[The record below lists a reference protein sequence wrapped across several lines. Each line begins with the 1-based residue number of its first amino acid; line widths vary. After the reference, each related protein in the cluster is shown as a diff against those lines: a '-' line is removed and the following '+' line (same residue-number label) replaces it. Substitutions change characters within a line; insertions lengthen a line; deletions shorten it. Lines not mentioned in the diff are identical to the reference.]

1 MEKKRIWNKT
11 KTFAVLCVVALI
23 ALCVSSFV
31 ACDKTGGQDQ
41 FGKIAVNFDAQ
52 DGSKVESK
60 LVSPTAIDYIP
71 PAREGYDFVGWTMD
85 KQGNEPLDASKIKLG
100 TTLYGQWKQKTFSVN
115 FYVNDELVKSD
126 TVAYGNSAIAPT
138 EQEIKQ
144 YLGEGEIF
152 GGWDQRFDN
161 VKGNLYVYAQVGVAS
176 CTVKF
181 VVDGEEK
188 ATHTGSYG
196 NVIPTVDSPE
206 KDGFVFDK
214 WVDENGNALESGATF
229 KTNTTY
235 VAVWA
240 LAIPT
245 APSVESS
252 VSITYGENATINGT
266 HAGVDGIVYTYEWR
280 LNGEKV
286 ADGKTLS
293 VTAPNAGS
301 YEYEVFT
308 VASLKGY
315 ESKTSQANKTTLTV
329 EKAELVATIDD
340 ISLVYGS
347 TLGKLDIKY
356 AGFVNGDDK
365 SVVDESKMTVNT
377 DYTQTSPV
385 GDYLVSVSGL
395 AASNYTIVG
404 SAAKANAISATI
416 TVNQKAFS
424 LSDIVEKATFN
435 GKTLTK
441 TYDESIATGL
451 LNGHKLSFKLTTDNS
466 DAATYTGETLKAE
479 YTLTDADGND
489 VKGNYFAPTYKA
501 SFVIEEAQ
509 ITYQLPQT
517 LTFDYDGH
525 AKEAAVRVATG
536 FEVQYSLDGKTW
548 DVRFPAIS
556 NAGTHKVSF
565 KIVKKN
571 YKSVESSFDVVINK
585 AAITIVASNQTAV
598 YGQDFTLDQKAYTTS
613 GDTYGNTFDV
623 TLDCGYT
630 LGNPVGN
637 YDITASV
644 KDNANFDI
652 TVEPGKLSVSAAT
665 LTVSVADQNV
675 TYGENFVPTLDIVTA
690 KGLAAGDT
698 IDTILT
704 ISTNYTQGDNH
715 DDYEIVCTLKST
727 NYTLAS
733 DAKATLHVAKRNV
746 TVTIDNA
753 SVVYGEIFDLANC
766 TYKVTSGSLYGKD
779 AITLAYN
786 CGYTQ
791 GDNAGTQKDITA
803 TATASE
809 NYVVA
814 VEKGTLSVTKRLVSV
829 KVDDARVV
837 YGENAP
843 SFAYTVTSGS
853 FYGTAPTAKYACDY
867 QKGATK
873 AEYVISATFEDDNH
887 QVSVENGTLYLDKRN
902 AKVSYS
908 KTVAYQD
915 NKKATIDLAFADPDG
930 EYAGDK
936 LSGELTTKGFAL
948 GEYVRNG
955 EKDDFDAANVKM
967 TNAAG
972 EDVTSLYTISYD
984 VKVLITE
991 QYIDHTANPVKAI
1004 YDGTAKSV
1012 TVTAASDVAITY
1024 STDGATYSDVNPSFV
1039 GAGTYEVFYRLEQ
1052 SGKTTTDG
1060 KTTITISKRE
1070 ATITATDQTA
1080 IFGEP
1085 FTLAQ
1090 LFTHSNLVNESDAVV
1105 SLTCTYKTGD
1115 NASTYTIEA
1124 TVDDNANYNFTAV
1137 NGTLTVGKK
1146 NVTVTASGFAT
1157 TYGEDADLTAFSV
1170 NVESAKQY
1178 VTLVSDYQKGSDAG
1192 EYAVR
1197 AISSSDNYS
1206 VTIEGVVLAVAK
1218 RKVTIKANDLTTVYG
1233 TAPKFD
1239 FTATNLYSADVVS
1252 GVTFACDGKDASD
1265 TGYTIVPSVADTKN
1279 YTFETQNG
1287 VLVIKKARLTV
1298 NFANIPQI
1306 TYGDN
1311 MPEPAVASYDGFMYE
1326 DNQSVVSGTLKA
1338 DCAYNT
1344 NPAAGTFDITFS
1356 GLLAS
1361 NYDIAY
1367 GKANLVVKKATLTLT
1382 ANDIAPIT
1390 YGDDVPS
1397 VSFVASGFKFDD
1409 QQKQD
1414 EILSGIAVTI
1424 DTQYTKGSNA
1434 SQNGY
1439 AFNLAID
1446 KTETANYNLAIGA
1459 GKKFVVNKAK
1469 YTGITH
1475 PTIEGGVYAHE
1486 KLSAYTLQANFY
1498 WDDET
1503 AYPTC
1508 DVTQY
1513 LAHYNADT
1521 VNYENFDLY
1530 VTLLLEKAT
1539 VTITE
1544 TVNDD
1549 ANNYTGNP
1557 INLAAC
1563 VSATS
1568 NNLDN
1573 NAVTIPALSG
1583 TDGGYYTITLTTPE
1597 TVNFKAA
1604 SKQVSVRIKAA
1615 KIGEKWYTVEDALNV
1630 GGAITLAG
1638 NAFIS
1643 KNVTVKANTTF
1654 TLPSGDGTADS
1665 ATTIGNAEPAYGAGQ
1680 SNFVDTNASF
1690 VNLTLTIN
1698 NGTTVDVNG
1707 NVLILGL
1714 LGRAGAGLSGHT
1726 SGKHSQIINNGT
1738 INVKS
1743 GGKLDV
1749 RGYIKGSGV
1758 MDAESGANVYSPF
1771 VVHDFR
1777 GGTNTVT
1784 VFKKAKISPFVQYEM
1799 PNIQCEQFF
1808 RTGATHTGYFDLY
1821 AGSQHNY
1828 CSKPIIAAKGMIQL
1842 TSGYVRKTYNNQ
1854 RTSLTIAGNANL
1866 GSLSLTITMKID
1878 VTVNMSDVT
1887 FAIPWMYDIHIGDG
1901 TTATTLTAP
1910 YDYKILP
1917 GASITVE
1924 KNATLTTSK
1933 SIIVYSSF
1941 TDTSFGGSVYP
1952 EKPAATFVVNGT
1964 YNINGSFGGNIQSTQ
1979 AGAKVV
1985 VGSKA
1990 KLSVNEVE
1998 GNSGGTTSTQ
2008 AGALAVFGLGG
2019 EFIKV
2024 FDITETARFG
2034 AGTCNETITPKTYKD
2049 TSGNTVNYNEVVRSY
2064 SGGTALAKGK
2074 TYTYNGTAWA

>member
-23 ALCVSSFV
+23 ALCVSSLV

-71 PAREGYDFVGWTMD
+71 PTRDGYDFVGWTMD

-126 TVAYGNSAIAPT
+126 TVAYGNGATAPT
-138 EQEIKQ
+138 EQEIKK

-152 GGWDQRFDN
+152 DSWDQPFNN
-161 VKGNLYVYAQVGVAS
+161 VTGDLYVYAQVGVAS

-181 VVDGEEK
+181 VVDGNEK
-188 ATHTGSYG
+188 ATHIGSYG
-196 NVIPTVDSPE
+196 NVIPAVDSPE

-308 VASLKGY
+308 IASLKGY

-347 TLGKLDIKY
+347 ALGKLDIKY

-365 SVVDESKMTVNT
+365 SVVDESKMTVDT

-404 SAAKANAISATI
+404 SAARASAISATI

-548 DVRFPAIS
+548 DNQFPAIS
-556 NAGTHKVSF
+556 DAGTHKVSF
-565 KIVKKN
+565 KIARKN
-571 YKSVESSFDVVINK
+571 YKSVESSFEVVINK

-598 YGQDFTLDQKAYTTS
+598 YGQDFTLDQTAYTTS
-613 GDTYGNTFDV
+613 GITFGNTFDV
-623 TLDCGYT
+623 TLACQYT

-652 TVEPGKLSVSAAT
+652 TVEKGTLSVSAAT

-704 ISTNYTQGDNH
+704 ISTKYKQGDNQGK
-715 DDYEIVCTLKST
+715 YEIFCKLKSG

-733 DAKATLHVAKRNV
+733 DAKAILHVAKRNV

-766 TYKVTSGSLYGKD
+766 THKVTSGSLYGED

-809 NYVVA
+809 NYVVS
-814 VEKGTLSVTKRLVSV
+814 VEKGSLSVTKRPVSV

-837 YGENAP
+837 YGETAP

-853 FYGTAPTAKYACDY
+853 FYGSMPNTTYACDY

-902 AKVSYS
+902 AKASYS

-915 NKKATIDLAFADPDG
+915 NKKATIDLAFAALEG
-930 EYAGDK
+930 AYAGDT

-1004 YDGTAKSV
+1004 YDGTAKSIS
-1012 TVTAASDVAITY
+1012 VTAASDVAITY

-1052 SGKTTTDG
+1052 SGKTTTEG

-1090 LFTHSNLVNESDAVV
+1090 LFTHSNLVSESDAVV

-1115 NASTYTIEA
+1115 NADTYTIVA
-1124 TVDDNANYNFTAV
+1124 TVDDNANYTFTAV

-1170 NVESAKQY
+1170 DVEGAKQY

-1239 FTATNLYSADVVS
+1239 FTATNLYSLDVVS

-1265 TGYTIVPSVADTKN
+1265 EGYTIVPSVADTKN
-1279 YTFETQNG
+1279 YTFVTQNG
-1287 VLVIKKARLTV
+1287 VLVIKKATLTV

-1311 MPEPAVASYDGFMYE
+1311 MPEVTVASYDGFKYE
-1326 DNQSVVSGTLKA
+1326 DGASVVSGTLKA
-1338 DCAYNT
+1338 DCAYKA

-1508 DVTQY
+1508 DNTQY

-1573 NAVTIPALSG
+1573 NAVTIPSLSG

-1643 KNVTVKANTTF
+1643 KNVTVKAGSTF

-1887 FAIPWMYDIHIGDG
+1887 FAIPWMYDIRIGDG

-1998 GNSGGTTSTQ
+1998 GNSGGTTSKQ
-2008 AGALAVFGLGG
+2008 AGVLAVFGRGG

>member
-1 MEKKRIWNKT
+1 MEKKRILNKT

-181 VVDGEEK
+181 VVDGKEK

-308 VASLKGY
+308 IASLDGY

-404 SAAKANAISATI
+404 SAARASAISATI

-509 ITYQLPQT
+509 IAYQLPQT

-548 DVRFPAIS
+548 DNQFPAIS
-556 NAGTHKVSF
+556 DAGTHKVSF
-565 KIVKKN
+565 KIAKKN
-571 YKSVESSFDVVINK
+571 YKSVESSFEVVINK

-598 YGQDFTLDQKAYTTS
+598 YGQAFTLNQTAYTVS
-613 GDTYGNTFDV
+613 GNTFGNMFDV
-623 TLDCGYT
+623 TLDCKYT

-652 TVEPGKLSVSAAT
+652 TVEKGTLSVSAAT

-698 IDTILT
+698 IDKILT
-704 ISTNYTQGDNH
+704 ISTKYKQGDNQGK
-715 DDYEIVCTLKST
+715 YEISCTLKSG

-733 DAKATLHVAKRNV
+733 DAKAILHVAKRNV

-766 TYKVTSGSLYGKD
+766 TYKVTSGSLYGED

-809 NYVVA
+809 NYVVS
-814 VEKGTLSVTKRLVSV
+814 VEKGSLSVTKRLVSV
-829 KVDDARVV
+829 KADDARVL

-873 AEYVISATFEDDNH
+873 AEYVISATFEDENH
-887 QVSVENGTLYLDKRN
+887 QVSVENGTLYLDKRS
-902 AKVSYS
+902 AKASYS

-915 NKKATIDLAFADPDG
+915 NKKATIDLARAALDG
-930 EYAGDK
+930 EYAGDT

-1060 KTTITISKRE
+1060 KATITISRRE

-1090 LFTHSNLVNESDAVV
+1090 LFTHSNLVSESDAVV

-1124 TVDDNANYNFTAV
+1124 KVDDNANYTFTAV

-1146 NVTVTASGFAT
+1146 NVTVTATNFAT

-1170 NVESAKQY
+1170 DVEGAKQY
-1178 VTLVSDYQKGSDAG
+1178 ITLVSDYQKDSDAG

-1206 VTIEGVVLAVAK
+1206 VTIEGIVLAVEK

-1239 FTATNLYSADVVS
+1239 FTATNLYSLDVVS

-1279 YTFETQNG
+1279 YTFVTQNG

-1311 MPEPAVASYDGFMYE
+1311 MPEPAVASYDGFKYE
-1326 DNQSVVSGTLKA
+1326 DGASVVRGTLKA

-1344 NPAAGTFDITFS
+1344 NPAAGTFDIAFS

-1361 NYDIAY
+1361 NYDIVY

-1409 QQKQD
+1409 QQKQN

-1486 KLSAYTLQANFY
+1486 KLSAYTLQQNFY
-1498 WDDET
+1498 WDDEN

-1513 LAHYNADT
+1513 LAHFNADT

-1573 NAVTIPALSG
+1573 NAVTIPSLSG

-1643 KNVTVKANTTF
+1643 KNVTVKANSTF

-1665 ATTIGNAEPAYGAGQ
+1665 ATTIGNAQKAYGAGP
-1680 SNFVDTNASF
+1680 SAYCDNDASKIKWK
-1690 VNLTLTIN
+1690 LTIN
-1698 NGTTVDVNG
+1698 DGINVDVSG
-1707 NVLILGL
+1707 NILILGF
-1714 LGRAGAGLSGHT
+1714 LGSTGQPYQGHT
-1726 SGKHSQIINNGT
+1726 SGAHSQIINNGT
-1738 INVKS
+1738 MTFKS
-1743 GGKLDV
+1743 GAKFDV
-1749 RGYIKGSGV
+1749 RGFVKGTGSV
-1758 MDAESGANVYSPF
+1758 KYESGSILYSPF
-1771 VVHDFR
+1771 VVMDYR
-1777 GGTNTVT
+1777 GGSYTKGAYGKNV
-1784 VFKKAKISPFVQYEM
+1784 APFSQYEM
-1799 PNIQCEQFF
+1799 PNVQCEQYFYS
-1808 RTGATHTGYFDLY
+1808 GSKSMGYVDLFTSAIFGDRHNTDTITAIGVGGVVELSDGY
-1821 AGSQHNY
+1821 IFKKYTQNTQGSQKTLLQIVGN
-1828 CSKPIIAAKGMIQL
+1828 SKLNILSLDAAGQTVSMKGLYFPIPW
-1842 TSGYVRKTYNNQ
+1842 TYDIVVGGN
-1854 RTSLTIAGNANL
+1854 NAN
-1866 GSLSLTITMKID
+1866 
-1878 VTVNMSDVT
+1878 V
-1887 FAIPWMYDIHIGDG
+1887 
-1901 TTATTLTAP
+1901 TLTAANQ
-1910 YDYKILP
+1910 YKIMT
-1917 GASITVE
+1917 GASVKIEYGATV
-1924 KNATLTTSK
+1924 NLSGSAIAYSAFNNSNLT
-1933 SIIVYSSF
+1933 Y
-1941 TDTSFGGSVYP
+1941 GGDGKGYP
-1952 EKPAATFVVNGT
+1952 VKPAAIVVVNGT
-1964 YNINGSFGGNIQSTQ
+1964 LNVTGSFGGLIKTTQ
-1979 AGAKVV
+1979 AGAKIIAT
-1985 VGSKA
+1985 GTM
-1990 KLSVNEVE
+1990 SVSSNEIDKV
-1998 GNSGGTTSTQ
+1998 NQ
-2008 AGALAVFGLGG
+2008 AGGLKI
-2019 EFIKV
+2019 FKADTIT
-2024 FDITETARFG
+2024 ITETAKF
-2034 AGTCNETITPKTYKD
+2034 ED
-2049 TSGNTVNYNEVVRSY
+2049 
-2064 SGGTALAKGK
+2064 GTALEKGK

>member
-23 ALCVSSFV
+23 ALCVSSLV

-60 LVSPTAIDYIP
+60 LVSPTDIDYIP
-71 PAREGYDFVGWTMD
+71 PTREGYDFVGWTMD

-115 FYVNDELVKSD
+115 FYVNDVLVKSE
-126 TVAYGNSAIAPT
+126 TVAYGNAATAPT
-138 EQEIKQ
+138 EQEIKK

-152 GGWDQRFDN
+152 DSWDQPFNN
-161 VKGNLYVYAQVGVAS
+161 VTGNLYVYAQTGAAS

-181 VVDGEEK
+181 VVDGKEK

-196 NVIPTVDSPE
+196 KVIPTVDRPE

-229 KTNTTY
+229 KTNATY

-252 VSITYGENATINGT
+252 VSITYGENATINGA

-329 EKAELVATIDD
+329 EKAQLVATIDD

-404 SAAKANAISATI
+404 SAARASAISATI
-416 TVNQKAFS
+416 TVTQKAFS

-525 AKEAAVRVATG
+525 AKEAAVKVATG

-556 NAGTHKVSF
+556 DAGTHKVSF
-565 KIVKKN
+565 KIARKN
-571 YKSVESSFDVVINK
+571 YKSVESSFEVVINK
-585 AAITIVASNQTAV
+585 AAIKIVASNQTAV
-598 YGQDFTLDQKAYTTS
+598 YGQEFTLDQTAYTTS
-613 GDTYGNTFDV
+613 GNTFGNTFDV
-623 TLDCGYT
+623 TLACKYT

-644 KDNANFDI
+644 KDNANFAI
-652 TVEPGKLSVSAAT
+652 TVEPGTLSVSATT
-665 LTVSVADQNV
+665 LTVSVANQNV

-698 IDTILT
+698 IDKILT
-704 ISTNYTQGDNH
+704 ISTKYKQGDNQGK
-715 DDYEIVCTLKST
+715 YEIFCKLKSG

-733 DAKATLHVAKRNV
+733 DAKAILHVAKRNV
-746 TVTIDNA
+746 TVTIGNA

-766 TYKVTSGSLYGKD
+766 TYKVTSGSLYGED
-779 AITLAYN
+779 TIALEYF

-809 NYVVA
+809 NYVVS
-814 VEKGTLSVTKRLVSV
+814 VEKGALSVTKRPVSV
-829 KVDDARVV
+829 KVNDLHVV

-843 SFAYTVTSGS
+843 SFAYTVTSGD
-853 FYGTAPTAKYACDY
+853 FYGSMPNATYACDY
-867 QKGATK
+867 EKGATK
-873 AEYVISATFEDDNH
+873 AKYVISASFADVNH
-887 QVSVENGTLYLDKRN
+887 DVTVTNGTLVLDKRN
-902 AKVSYS
+902 AAASYS

-915 NKKATIDLAFADPDG
+915 NKKATIDLAFAALEG
-930 EYAGDK
+930 AYAGDK

-955 EKDDFDAANVKM
+955 EKDDFDDVNVKM

-1004 YDGTAKSV
+1004 YDGTAKSIS
-1012 TVTAASDVAITY
+1012 VTAASDVAITY
-1024 STDGATYSDVNPSFV
+1024 STDGATYSTVNPSFAN
-1039 GAGTYEVFYRLEQ
+1039 AGEYEVFYRLEQ

-1060 KTTITISKRE
+1060 KTTITISRRE

-1080 IFGEP
+1080 IFGEE
-1085 FTLAQ
+1085 FTLAN
-1090 LFTHSNLVNESDAVV
+1090 LFTHSGLVNESDAVV

-1115 NASTYTIEA
+1115 NAGTYTIEA
-1124 TVDDNANYNFTAV
+1124 KVDDNANYNFTTV

-1157 TYGEDADLTAFSV
+1157 TYGEDADLSQFSV
-1170 NVESAKQY
+1170 DVDAAKQY
-1178 VTLVSDYQKGSDAG
+1178 VTLASDYQKGSDAG

-1197 AISSSDNYS
+1197 AISSNDNYC

-1239 FTATNLYSADVVS
+1239 FTATNLYSLDVVS

-1265 TGYTIVPSVADTKN
+1265 AGYTIVPSVADTKN
-1279 YTFETQNG
+1279 YTFVTQNG
-1287 VLVIKKARLTV
+1287 VLVIKKATLTV
-1298 NFANIPQI
+1298 NFANMPQI

-1311 MPEPAVASYDGFMYE
+1311 MPEVTVASYDGFKYE
-1326 DNQSVVSGTLKA
+1326 DGASVVSGTLKA

-1344 NPAAGTFDITFS
+1344 NPAAGTFEIVFS

-1361 NYDIAY
+1361 NYDIVY
-1367 GKANLVVKKATLTLT
+1367 GKANLVVKKALLTLT

-1390 YGDDVPS
+1390 YDDDVPS

-1414 EILSGIAVTI
+1414 EILSGIAVTM
-1424 DTQYTKGSNA
+1424 DTQYKKGSNA
-1434 SQNGY
+1434 SQSGY
-1439 AFNLAID
+1439 AFNIAID

-1498 WDDET
+1498 WDDEN

-1521 VNYENFDLY
+1521 VNFETFDLY

-1557 INLAAC
+1557 IDLAAC

-1568 NNLDN
+1568 TNLDD

-1583 TDGGYYTITLTTPE
+1583 TDGGWYTLTLTTPE

-1665 ATTIGNAEPAYGAGQ
+1665 ATTIGNAKKAYGSG
-1680 SNFVDTNASF
+1680 SSTYCDNDASKIKWK
-1690 VNLTLTIN
+1690 LTIN
-1698 NGTTVDVNG
+1698 DGISVDVSG
-1707 NVLILGL
+1707 NILILGF
-1714 LGRAGAGLSGHT
+1714 LGSSGQPYQGHT
-1726 SGKHSQIINNGT
+1726 SGAHSQIINNGT
-1738 INVKS
+1738 MTFKS
-1743 GGKLDV
+1743 GAKFDV
-1749 RGYIKGSGV
+1749 RGFVKGTGSV
-1758 MDAESGANVYSPF
+1758 KYESGSILYSPF
-1771 VVHDFR
+1771 VVMDYR
-1777 GGTNTVT
+1777 GGSYTKGAYGKNI
-1784 VFKKAKISPFVQYEM
+1784 APFSQYEM
-1799 PNIQCEQFF
+1799 PNVQCDQYFYSGSKSMGYVDLF
-1808 RTGATHTGYFDLY
+1808 TSALGAKHNTDEITVI
-1821 AGSQHNY
+1821 GSNG
-1828 CSKPIIAAKGMIQL
+1828 IIALSNGYIFKRYTQNTQGTQKTLLQIIGDSTLNALSLNAAGYNVSMKGLYFPI
-1842 TSGYVRKTYNNQ
+1842 SWTYDIIIGGN
-1854 RTSLTIAGNANL
+1854 NAN
-1866 GSLSLTITMKID
+1866 I
-1878 VTVNMSDVT
+1878 
-1887 FAIPWMYDIHIGDG
+1887 
-1901 TTATTLTAP
+1901 TLTAS
-1910 YDYKILP
+1910 YMYKIMT
-1917 GASITVE
+1917 GASLRIESGATV
-1924 KNATLTTSK
+1924 NLTGSG
-1933 SIIVYSSF
+1933 IAYSAFDNSGL
-1941 TDTSFGGSVYP
+1941 THGGDGKGYP
-1952 EKPAATFVVNGT
+1952 VKPAAIVVVNGT
-1964 YNINGSFGGNIQSTQ
+1964 LNVTGSFGGTIKTTQ
-1979 AGAKVV
+1979 AGARIIAS
-1985 VGSKA
+1985 GTMSASSK
-1990 KLSVNEVE
+1990 EVE
-1998 GNSGGTTSTQ
+1998 SVTKAGIFSFQANYTTIS
-2008 AGALAVFGLGG
+2008 
-2019 EFIKV
+2019 
-2024 FDITETARFG
+2024 ETAKF
-2034 AGTCNETITPKTYKD
+2034 ED
-2049 TSGNTVNYNEVVRSY
+2049 
-2064 SGGTALAKGK
+2064 GTALAKGK

>member
-23 ALCVSSFV
+23 ALCVSSLV

-60 LVSPTAIDYIP
+60 LVSPTDIDYIP
-71 PAREGYDFVGWTMD
+71 PAREGYDFIGWTMD
-85 KQGNEPLDASKIKLG
+85 KQGNEPLDSNKIKLG

-115 FYVNDELVKSD
+115 FYVGDELVKSE
-126 TVAYGNSAIAPT
+126 TVAYGNGATAPT

-144 YLGEGEIF
+144 YLGEGETF

-229 KTNTTY
+229 KTNATY

-252 VSITYGENATINGT
+252 VSITYGENATINGV
-266 HAGVDGIVYTYEWR
+266 HAGVNGIVYTYEWR
-280 LNGEKV
+280 LSGEKV

-308 VASLKGY
+308 IASLKGY

-329 EKAELVATIDD
+329 EKAQLVATIDD

-347 TLGKLDIKY
+347 ALGKLDIKY
-356 AGFVNGDDK
+356 TGFVNGDDK
-365 SVVDESKMTVNT
+365 SVVDESKMTVDT
-377 DYTQTSPV
+377 DYTPTSPV

-404 SAAKANAISATI
+404 SAAKASAISATI
-416 TVNQKAFS
+416 TVTQKAFS
-424 LSDIVEKATFN
+424 LSDIVEKATYN

-451 LNGHKLSFKLTTDNS
+451 LNGHKLSFKLTTNNS
-466 DAATYTGETLKAE
+466 DAATYTGDTLKAE

-489 VKGNYFAPTYKA
+489 MKSNYFAPTYKA

-525 AKEAAVRVATG
+525 AKEAAVKVATG
-536 FEVQYSLDGKTW
+536 FDVQYSLDGKTW
-548 DVRFPAIS
+548 DVQFPAIS
-556 NAGTHKVSF
+556 DAGTHKVMF
-565 KIVKKN
+565 KIAKKN
-571 YKSVESSFDVVINK
+571 YESVESSFDVVVNK
-585 AAITIVASNQTAV
+585 AAIKIVASNQSAV
-598 YGQDFTLDQKAYTTS
+598 YGQDFTLDQTAYTTS
-613 GDTYGNTFDV
+613 GNTFDNTFDV
-623 TLDCGYT
+623 TLACKYT
-630 LGNPVGN
+630 LGKPVGD
-637 YDITASV
+637 YEITASV

-665 LTVSVADQNV
+665 LTVSVEDQNV

-690 KGLAAGDT
+690 KGLSAGDT

-704 ISTNYTQGDNH
+704 ISTKYKQGDNQGE
-715 DDYEIVCTLKST
+715 YEIVCTLKSG
-727 NYTLAS
+727 NYTLAGN
-733 DAKATLHVAKRNV
+733 AKATLHVAKRNV

-753 SVVYGEIFDLANC
+753 SVVYGEIFNLANC

-779 AITLAYN
+779 AITLEYF
-786 CGYTQ
+786 CGYAQ
-791 GDNAGTQKDITA
+791 GDNADTNKDITA

-809 NYVVA
+809 NYIVTVA
-814 VEKGTLSVTKRLVSV
+814 KGTLSVTKRLVSV
-829 KVDDARVV
+829 KVNDLHVV
-837 YGENAP
+837 YGETAP
-843 SFAYTVTSGS
+843 SFAYTVTSGD
-853 FYGTAPTAKYACDY
+853 FYGSMPSATYTCDY
-867 QKGATK
+867 EKGATK
-873 AEYVISATFEDDNH
+873 AKYTVAASFVDANH
-887 QVSVENGTLYLDKRN
+887 DVTVTNGTLVLDKRT
-902 AKVSYS
+902 AMASYS
-908 KTVAYQD
+908 KTVAYQAGQ
-915 NKKATIDLAFADPDG
+915 KAMIDLAFAALEG
-930 EYAGDK
+930 AYAGDT

-1004 YDGTAKSV
+1004 YDGTAKSIS
-1012 TVTAASDVAITY
+1012 VTAASDVAISY
-1024 STDGATYSDVNPSFV
+1024 STDGATYSAVNPSFAN
-1039 GAGTYEVFYRLEQ
+1039 AGEYEVFYRLEQ
-1052 SGKTTTDG
+1052 AGKTTTDG
-1060 KTTITISKRE
+1060 KTTITISRRE
-1070 ATITATDQTA
+1070 ATVTATDQTA
-1080 IFGEP
+1080 TFGEE
-1085 FTLAQ
+1085 FTLAN
-1090 LFTHSNLVNESDAVV
+1090 LFTLTNVVNESDAVV

-1115 NASTYTIEA
+1115 NAGTYTIEA
-1124 TVDDNANYNFTAV
+1124 KVDDNANYTFTAV

-1146 NVTVTASGFAT
+1146 NVTVSATSFAT
-1157 TYGEDADLTAFSV
+1157 TYGEDADLSQFSV
-1170 NVESAKQY
+1170 DVDAAKQY
-1178 VTLVSDYQKGSDAG
+1178 ITLVSDYQKGLDAG

-1239 FTATNLYSADVVS
+1239 FTATNLYLSDVVS

-1265 TGYTIVPSVADTKN
+1265 AGYAIVPSVADTKN
-1279 YTFETQNG
+1279 YTFVTQNG
-1287 VLVIKKARLTV
+1287 VLIIKKASLTV
-1298 NFANIPQI
+1298 NFANIPSI
-1306 TYGDN
+1306 AYGDN
-1311 MPEPAVASYDGFMYE
+1311 MPQPAVASYDGFKYE
-1326 DNQSVVSGTLKA
+1326 DGASVVSGTLKA
-1338 DCAYNT
+1338 DCAYKT
-1344 NPAAGTFDITFS
+1344 NPAAGTFEIAFS

-1361 NYDIAY
+1361 NYDIVY
-1367 GKANLVVKKATLTLT
+1367 GKANLVVKKALLTLT

-1397 VSFVASGFKFDD
+1397 VSYTASGFKFDD
-1409 QQKQD
+1409 QQKQN

-1508 DVTQY
+1508 DNTQY

-1615 KIGEKWYTVEDALNV
+1615 KIGEKWYTVEDALNL

-1643 KNVTVKANTTF
+1643 KNVTLNSGSTLKITSSDDDCKKIGTPTYQGTT
-1654 TLPSGDGTADS
+1654 A
-1665 ATTIGNAEPAYGAGQ
+1665 GAG
-1680 SNFVDTNASF
+1680 SSGYIDKTIAPDM
-1690 VNLTLTIN
+1690 TLTIN
-1698 NGTTVDVNG
+1698 SGITFTSNGG
-1707 NVLILGL
+1707 NIIIGGILGF
-1714 LGRAGAGLSGHT
+1714 AGQKQQGHT
-1726 SGKHSQIINNGT
+1726 SGAYSQITNNGEL
-1738 INVKS
+1738 IFN
-1743 GGKLDV
+1743 GGSFDV
-1749 RGYIKGSGV
+1749 RGYVKGSGY
-1758 MDAESGANVYSPF
+1758 ATFNSGTTVYSPF
-1771 VVHDFR
+1771 VVLDYK
-1777 GGTNTVT
+1777 GGSYTTDT
-1784 VFKKAKISPFVQYEM
+1784 YKKAAPFTEYEM
-1799 PNIQCEQFF
+1799 PNIQCDM
-1808 RTGATHTGYFDLY
+1808 RIYSGAISKGYADLY
-1821 AGSQHNY
+1821 TGKKWFLSAQHNTTVIEAIG
-1828 CSKPIIAAKGMIQL
+1828 SNGIL
-1842 TSGYVRKTYNNQ
+1842 RLSSGYIDKSYNPDTRKT
-1854 RTSLTIAGNANL
+1854 TLTLVGNVTL
-1866 GSLSLTITMKID
+1866 GSLELKVKLLATP
-1878 VTVNMSDVT
+1878 VTVSMADVK
-1887 FAIPWMYDIHIGDG
+1887 FPIPWTYDIHVGDG
-1901 TTATTLTAP
+1901 VAETTLTAP
-1910 YDYKILP
+1910 AHYKIMP
-1917 GASITVE
+1917 GGKIVINKQATV
-1924 KNATLTTSK
+1924 NLTGDTT
-1933 SIIVYSSF
+1933 VYSDY
-1941 TDTSFGGSVYP
+1941 TDTNGIQKYP
-1952 EKPAATFVVNGT
+1952 TAYGTAGKLVVNGGT
-1964 YNINGSFGGNIQSTQ
+1964 LNAASGSFGGKVYSTE
-1979 AGAKVV
+1979 
-1985 VGSKA
+1985 
-1990 KLSVNEVE
+1990 L
-1998 GNSGGTTSTQ
+1998 GGTVILGKTVSMNST
-2008 AGALAVFGLGG
+2008 
-2019 EFIKV
+2019 ECPTK
-2024 FDITETARFG
+2024 DS
-2034 AGTCNETITPKTYKD
+2034 TITVSESTLFINAD
-2049 TSGNTVNYNEVVRSY
+2049 GTSVTGSANT
-2064 SGGTALAKGK
+2064 

>member
-1 MEKKRIWNKT
+1 MEKKRILNKT

-23 ALCVSSFV
+23 ALCVSSLV

-115 FYVNDELVKSD
+115 FYVNDELVKSE
-126 TVAYGNSAIAPT
+126 TVAYGNAATAPT
-138 EQEIKQ
+138 EQEIKK

-152 GGWDQRFDN
+152 DSWDQPFNN
-161 VKGNLYVYAQVGVAS
+161 VTGNLYVYAQTGAAS

-181 VVDGEEK
+181 VVDGKEK

-196 NVIPTVDSPE
+196 NVIPAVDSPE

-229 KTNTTY
+229 KTNATY

-356 AGFVNGDDK
+356 VGFVNGDDK

-404 SAAKANAISATI
+404 SAARASAISATI

-565 KIVKKN
+565 KIAKKN

-630 LGNPVGN
+630 LGKPVGN

-766 TYKVTSGSLYGKD
+766 THKVTSGSLYGKD

-809 NYVVA
+809 NYVVS
-814 VEKGTLSVTKRLVSV
+814 VEKGSLSVTKRLVSV
-829 KVDDARVV
+829 KADDARVV

-902 AKVSYS
+902 AKASYS

-915 NKKATIDLAFADPDG
+915 NKKATIDLAFAALEG
-930 EYAGDK
+930 AYAGDT

-1124 TVDDNANYNFTAV
+1124 KVDDNANYNFTAV

-1146 NVTVTASGFAT
+1146 NVTVTATNFAT

-1170 NVESAKQY
+1170 DVDAAKQY

-1279 YTFETQNG
+1279 YTFVTQNG

-1311 MPEPAVASYDGFMYE
+1311 MPEPAVASYDGFKYE
-1326 DNQSVVSGTLKA
+1326 DGASVVSGTLKA

-1344 NPAAGTFDITFS
+1344 NPAAGTFDIAFS

-1361 NYDIAY
+1361 NYDIVY

-1486 KLSAYTLQANFY
+1486 KLSAYTLQENFY

-1643 KNVTVKANTTF
+1643 KNVTLNSGSTLTITSSADNCNKIGTPTYQDTT
-1654 TLPSGDGTADS
+1654 A
-1665 ATTIGNAEPAYGAGQ
+1665 GAG
-1680 SNFVDTNASF
+1680 SSGYIDKTIAPDM
-1690 VNLTLTIN
+1690 TLTIN
-1698 NGTTVDVNG
+1698 SGITFTSNGG
-1707 NVLILGL
+1707 NIIIGGILGF
-1714 LGRAGAGLSGHT
+1714 AGQKQQGHT
-1726 SGKHSQIINNGT
+1726 SGAYSQITNNGEL
-1738 INVKS
+1738 IFN
-1743 GGKLDV
+1743 GGSFDV
-1749 RGYIKGSGV
+1749 RGYVKGSGH
-1758 MDAESGANVYSPF
+1758 ATFNSGTTVYSPF
-1771 VVHDFR
+1771 VVLDYK
-1777 GGTNTVT
+1777 GGSYTTDT
-1784 VFKKAKISPFVQYEM
+1784 YKKAAPFTEYEM
-1799 PNIQCEQFF
+1799 PNIQCDM
-1808 RTGATHTGYFDLY
+1808 RIYSGAISKGYADLY
-1821 AGSQHNY
+1821 TGKKWFLSAQHNTTVIEAIG
-1828 CSKPIIAAKGMIQL
+1828 SNGILRL
-1842 TSGYVRKTYNNQ
+1842 TSGYIDKSYNPDTRKT
-1854 RTSLTIAGNANL
+1854 TLTLVGNVTL
-1866 GSLSLTITMKID
+1866 GSLELKVKLLATP
-1878 VTVNMSDVT
+1878 VTVSMADVK
-1887 FAIPWMYDIHIGDG
+1887 FPVPWTYDIHVGDG
-1901 TTATTLTAP
+1901 VAETILTAP
-1910 YDYKILP
+1910 AHYKIMP
-1917 GASITVE
+1917 GGKIVINKQATV
-1924 KNATLTTSK
+1924 NLTGDTT
-1933 SIIVYSSF
+1933 VYSDY
-1941 TDTSFGGSVYP
+1941 TDTNGIQKYP
-1952 EKPAATFVVNGT
+1952 TAYGTAGKLVVNGGT
-1964 YNINGSFGGNIQSTQ
+1964 LNAASGSFGGKVYSTE
-1979 AGAKVV
+1979 
-1985 VGSKA
+1985 
-1990 KLSVNEVE
+1990 L
-1998 GNSGGTTSTQ
+1998 GGTVILGKTVSMNST
-2008 AGALAVFGLGG
+2008 
-2019 EFIKV
+2019 ECPTK
-2024 FDITETARFG
+2024 DS
-2034 AGTCNETITPKTYKD
+2034 TITVSETTLFINAD
-2049 TSGNTVNYNEVVRSY
+2049 GTSVTGSANT
-2064 SGGTALAKGK
+2064 